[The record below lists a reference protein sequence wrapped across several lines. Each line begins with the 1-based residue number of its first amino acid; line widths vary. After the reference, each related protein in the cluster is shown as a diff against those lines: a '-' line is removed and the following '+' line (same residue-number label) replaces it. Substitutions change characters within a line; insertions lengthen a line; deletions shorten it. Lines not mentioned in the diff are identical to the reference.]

1 MTRQEMREAIRPLM
15 SEERYRHSL
24 GVERKQNAWPAAG
37 EKTPKRRR

>member
-24 GVERKQNAWPAAG
+24 GVE
-37 EKTPKRRR
+37 KTPKRRR